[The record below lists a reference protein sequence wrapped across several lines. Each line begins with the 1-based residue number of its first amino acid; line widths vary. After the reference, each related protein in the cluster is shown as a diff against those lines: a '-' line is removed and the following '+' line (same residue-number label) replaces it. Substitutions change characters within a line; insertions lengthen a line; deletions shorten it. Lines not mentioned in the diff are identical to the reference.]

1 MLSPMARARVLFE
14 VTYSVPDGSASS
26 WTGNEAYEALD
37 DEQQMLINIEQ
48 NIANLERSL
57 SQGRRG
63 SWQSAEGGDR
73 SRQEGGKA
81 LKRGGSLSAPEKS
94 PAPERKRSS
103 TLKSMKSLMRL
114 GKQRPPR
121 EEDADESRALLSKE
135 GGETPRHQMGPGAP
149 LSRAS
154 SVTSFSSDESQAS
167 GPTLDRPRSRRLK
180 SLPSVTNSA
189 LKAQD
194 FQLCLTVIEARQL
207 AGLNMDPVVCVQVGE
222 QRKYTSV
229 KESTN
234 CPYYNEPLATS
245 SASLKLVLWDGGR
258 EGERHEVASQPI
270 KVSFRA
276 NKNRC
281 ITENYFVFDFHMP
294 PVMLFDKIITLSVLQ
309 SRNILRSD
317 KMLGSFKLDVATVWA
332 QPGMYF
338 KVVPPSPPN
347 EGCSISLVWA
357 QAPHIRLQYF
367 KVVSPSPPNEGYSI
381 SLVWA
386 QAPHIRIQY
395 FKVVSPSPPNEGCS
409 ISLVWAQAPHIRL
422 QYFKVVSPSPPNE
435 GCSISLVWAQA
446 SHIRLQYFKVVP
458 PSPPNEG
465 CSISLMSNDDE
476 VVSTDHQFYH
486 KWALLTDPDDIAGG
500 PKGYLKCDISVI
512 GKGDTV
518 KVPQKSE
525 KDEDDIE
532 ANLLLPDGVP
542 VERQRARFIVR
553 VYRADGLPKMNS
565 SIVAN
570 VKKAFTGE
578 FKDLVDPYVQVSFAG
593 LTGKTSVKK
602 HSYAPVWNEQL
613 VFTEMFPPLCQ
624 RIKIQ
629 LRDND
634 PVNNTVIGTHFI
646 DLKTISNDGEKG
658 EPHQRSVVPRGWIGL
673 GYTRGQNKSY
683 ATSRA
688 GIANHMKM
696 VVARLL
702 VAIRTEITDN
712 IDLAPSEVEVEPTFP
727 INETAYG
734 KNEEF
739 FMFTTVLDVT
749 MIDKK
754 LGDKPIYLE
763 ISIGNAGNTID
774 GHNQTTRE
782 LSDSDSDDNIVVKI
796 TEALLV
802 PPLWIHIPSF
812 NAHHVLHLVEVVTTT
827 EATWQSTTPPVKPM
841 TNDRLY
847 YYLPY
852 WDNKPCMHVRSIW
865 PDYRRR
871 MYNSN
876 IIAKIVDKLEEGL
889 SEVHSLMDLED
900 PGGERKLRVVLDE
913 VHTSCARYSSIA
925 KGNGSSAGMGKT
937 KLDKERMKLCLR
949 EIEQIGNMARNLKA
963 LVTKHSFKERYKTA
977 QTYLQKLRFL
987 IEDPQHAMP
996 DVFMWVISNGKRVA
1010 YQRILARDL
1019 IYSIVDEECGRD
1031 CAKVQTLF
1039 LKVPT
1044 AKRNLATLTVIPAK
1058 SSTEKYHHSLQLP
1071 GKKGIGPSGWSI
1083 QAKLQVYMWLGLLKH
1098 KKNFVNGLP
1107 KGYEVSHELRN
1118 AERPRAMPPSTI
1130 HYVEK
1135 HYDDTQKFVNS
1146 IMSSPN
1152 TQTFQM
1158 RAHMYQARSLIG
1170 SDASGLSDPF
1180 ARVIVSEYC
1189 KTTQVIDETLSPTWD
1204 ELLVFE
1210 EILIYGTKQ
1219 EIKSEPPAIIIEIFD
1234 QDKVGKSEFIG
1245 RTIARPHVKLL
1256 EEAYSKP
1263 EFPPSL
1269 EWYELTRGPDHA
1281 GELLATFELL
1291 QLTQTADEASLPALP
1306 EAKLVAESGIG
1317 DSDTG
1322 PILPVPRGIR
1332 PTLAK
1337 YRIEVLF
1344 WGLRDLKR
1352 IHLLTV
1358 DKPRVDI
1365 ECAGHI
1371 LYSSVIQNA
1380 KKNPNFGT
1388 PVKFLELELPEQELY
1403 RPPLTIRA
1411 VDCRSFGRYTL
1422 VGTHM
1427 INSIHKYLKKLQSKC
1442 RYLQQLQNVDP
1453 ANPNQLSAN
1462 SYTVIDT
1469 DNKEVSPLLPK
1480 AKDTPIMLD
1489 YGTSQPTK
1497 KELKTEVNKKRKQ
1510 SLSDEVD
1517 NDEASRDWWT
1527 KYFASVEAM
1536 IELALYQQLAQENK
1550 EARKETAHLQSQQ
1563 NGTLQIY
1570 LDEAT
1575 HNANALQECKRE
1587 LSWSSER
1594 SEKKKHTLKGAAT
1607 AAKFVARLSPKSA
1620 RRKKELSTAL
1630 MKIYPCELEM
1640 QSEYNGFKE
1649 WLLTFDLYRGKKTGD
1664 DIEDETRV
1672 VGTFKGAIKVYK
1684 WPLPKDIEDHTIMGF
1699 DPQYGFF
1706 QGLPSNDPIH
1716 VLVRVY
1722 VIKAN
1727 DLHPMDLNG
1736 KADPYVVLQLGS
1748 KRISDKDSYISKQL
1762 NPVFGKC
1769 FEIEATFPQDSML
1782 TIQILDWDLVG
1793 SDDLIGETRI
1803 DLENRFYS
1811 RHRATCGI
1819 ARKYEEYA
1827 VLLLDISFPNDC
1839 AKVVESRV
1847 EIENNFGFKRSSYG
1861 YNQWRDPMK
1870 PTQILTKLCKDG
1882 KIDGPIYT
1890 NVGLEEHMAL
1900 AVLHRWHEFP
1910 RIGCQLVPDHVE
1922 TRPLYNPDKP
1932 GIEQGKLEMWV
1943 DMFPMDMP
1951 LPGPALDISPRKP
1964 KSYELRIV
1972 VWNTDDV
1979 VLEDDAFFTGEKMS
1993 DIYVKGWLKGPEDCQ
2008 CTDIHY
2014 RSLTGEGNF
2023 NWRFIYPFDYLVAE
2037 EKIVISR
2044 KESLFSWDETEC
2056 KIPARLEMQVWDA
2069 DHFSADDFLGA
2080 ITLDLNRFPR
2090 GAKSSK
2096 LCTLNMLKMDGSV
2109 PMVNIFKQKRVKGWW
2124 PFYIKK
2130 ENEEMELTGKV
2141 EAEIHLLSKEEA
2153 EKNPAGLGRN
2163 EPDPLDKPNRPDAS
2177 FMWFLNPLKSIRYI
2191 VWHNY
2196 KWAILKLLVVFAL
2209 AIVLLLFFY
2218 SVPGYTV
2225 KKIIGA

>member
-1 MLSPMARARVLFE
+1 
-14 VTYSVPDGSASS
+14 
-26 WTGNEAYEALD
+26 
-37 DEQQMLINIEQ
+37 
-48 NIANLERSL
+48 
-57 SQGRRG
+57 
-63 SWQSAEGGDR
+63 
-73 SRQEGGKA
+73 
-81 LKRGGSLSAPEKS
+81 
-94 PAPERKRSS
+94 
-103 TLKSMKSLMRL
+103 
-114 GKQRPPR
+114 
-121 EEDADESRALLSKE
+121 
-135 GGETPRHQMGPGAP
+135 
-149 LSRAS
+149 
-154 SVTSFSSDESQAS
+154 
-167 GPTLDRPRSRRLK
+167 
-180 SLPSVTNSA
+180 
-189 LKAQD
+189 
-194 FQLCLTVIEARQL
+194 
-207 AGLNMDPVVCVQVGE
+207 MDPVVCVQVGE

-234 CPYYNEPLATS
+234 CPYYNE
-245 SASLKLVLWDGGR
+245 
-258 EGERHEVASQPI
+258 
-270 KVSFRA
+270 
-276 NKNRC
+276 
-281 ITENYFVFDFHMP
+281 YFVFDFHMP
-294 PVMLFDKIITLSVLQ
+294 PVMLFDKIITLSVLH
-309 SRNILRSD
+309 SRKLLCSGTVV
-317 KMLGSFKLDVATVWA
+317 GSFKIDLKTV
-332 QPGMYF
+332 YD
-338 KVVPPSPPN
+338 
-347 EGCSISLVWA
+347 
-357 QAPHIRLQYF
+357 AP
-367 KVVSPSPPNEGYSI
+367 
-381 SLVWA
+381 
-386 QAPHIRIQY
+386 
-395 FKVVSPSPPNEGCS
+395 
-409 ISLVWAQAPHIRL
+409 
-422 QYFKVVSPSPPNE
+422 
-435 GCSISLVWAQA
+435 
-446 SHIRLQYFKVVP
+446 
-458 PSPPNEG
+458 
-465 CSISLMSNDDE
+465 
-476 VVSTDHQFYH
+476 DHQFYH

-658 EPHQRSVVPRGWIGL
+658 FLPTFGPTFIHLYGSTRDYSLIDEHSNLNTGL
-673 GYTRGQNKSY
+673 GEGVSY
-683 ATSRA
+683 R
-688 GIANHMKM
+688 
-696 VVARLL
+696 ARLL

-782 LSDSDSDDNIVVKI
+782 LSDSDSDDNI
-796 TEALLV
+796 
-802 PPLWIHIPSF
+802 
-812 NAHHVLHLVEVVTTT
+812 EVVTTT

-1039 LKVPT
+1039 LK
-1044 AKRNLATLTVIPAK
+1044 
-1058 SSTEKYHHSLQLP
+1058 LP

-1135 HYDDTQKFVNS
+1135 H
-1146 IMSSPN
+1146 
-1152 TQTFQM
+1152 TFQM

-1427 INSIHKYLKKLQSKC
+1427 INSIHKYMYVPMTKREREAEERKKS
-1442 RYLQQLQNVDP
+1442 LQQLQNVDP

-1462 SYTVIDT
+1462 SYTVVDT

-1536 IELALYQQLAQENK
+1536 IEENK

-1594 SEKKKHTLKGAAT
+1594 SEKKKHTMKGAAT

-1819 ARKYEEYA
+1819 ARKYE
-1827 VLLLDISFPNDC
+1827 D
-1839 AKVVESRV
+1839 
-1847 EIENNFGFKRSSYG
+1847 YG

-1890 NVGLEEHMAL
+1890 NGKVKVGRQAFYLQTDEADCNINTRVGLEEHMAL

>member
-1 MLSPMARARVLFE
+1 
-14 VTYSVPDGSASS
+14 
-26 WTGNEAYEALD
+26 
-37 DEQQMLINIEQ
+37 
-48 NIANLERSL
+48 
-57 SQGRRG
+57 
-63 SWQSAEGGDR
+63 
-73 SRQEGGKA
+73 
-81 LKRGGSLSAPEKS
+81 
-94 PAPERKRSS
+94 
-103 TLKSMKSLMRL
+103 
-114 GKQRPPR
+114 
-121 EEDADESRALLSKE
+121 
-135 GGETPRHQMGPGAP
+135 
-149 LSRAS
+149 
-154 SVTSFSSDESQAS
+154 
-167 GPTLDRPRSRRLK
+167 
-180 SLPSVTNSA
+180 
-189 LKAQD
+189 
-194 FQLCLTVIEARQL
+194 
-207 AGLNMDPVVCVQVGE
+207 
-222 QRKYTSV
+222 
-229 KESTN
+229 
-234 CPYYNEPLATS
+234 
-245 SASLKLVLWDGGR
+245 
-258 EGERHEVASQPI
+258 
-270 KVSFRA
+270 
-276 NKNRC
+276 
-281 ITENYFVFDFHMP
+281 
-294 PVMLFDKIITLSVLQ
+294 
-309 SRNILRSD
+309 
-317 KMLGSFKLDVATVWA
+317 
-332 QPGMYF
+332 
-338 KVVPPSPPN
+338 
-347 EGCSISLVWA
+347 
-357 QAPHIRLQYF
+357 
-367 KVVSPSPPNEGYSI
+367 
-381 SLVWA
+381 
-386 QAPHIRIQY
+386 
-395 FKVVSPSPPNEGCS
+395 
-409 ISLVWAQAPHIRL
+409 
-422 QYFKVVSPSPPNE
+422 
-435 GCSISLVWAQA
+435 
-446 SHIRLQYFKVVP
+446 
-458 PSPPNEG
+458 
-465 CSISLMSNDDE
+465 MSNDDE
-476 VVSTDHQFYH
+476 GVSTDHQFYH

-658 EPHQRSVVPRGWIGL
+658 FLPTFGPTFIHLYGSTRDYSLIDEHSNLNTGL
-673 GYTRGQNKSY
+673 GEGVSY
-683 ATSRA
+683 R
-688 GIANHMKM
+688 
-696 VVARLL
+696 ARLL

-782 LSDSDSDDNIVVKI
+782 LSDSDSDDNI
-796 TEALLV
+796 
-802 PPLWIHIPSF
+802 
-812 NAHHVLHLVEVVTTT
+812 EVVTTT

-841 TNDRLY
+841 TNDHLY

-996 DVFMWVISNGKRVA
+996 DVFMWVISNSKRVA

-1039 LKVPT
+1039 LK
-1044 AKRNLATLTVIPAK
+1044 
-1058 SSTEKYHHSLQLP
+1058 LP

-1135 HYDDTQKFVNS
+1135 H
-1146 IMSSPN
+1146 
-1152 TQTFQM
+1152 TFQM

-1234 QDKVGKSEFIG
+1234 QDKV
-1245 RTIARPHVKLL
+1245 LL

-1291 QLTQTADEASLPALP
+1291 QLTQTTDEASLPALP

-1427 INSIHKYLKKLQSKC
+1427 INSIHKYMYVPMTKREREAEERKKSLQQLQSKC
-1442 RYLQQLQNVDP
+1442 RNLRQFRVSADVDP
-1453 ANPNQLSAN
+1453 ANPNQLTAN
-1462 SYTVIDT
+1462 SYTVVDT
-1469 DNKEVSPLLPK
+1469 DNREVSPLLPK

-1536 IELALYQQLAQENK
+1536 IEENK

-1607 AAKFVARLSPKSA
+1607 ATKFVARLSPKSA

-1640 QSEYNGFKE
+1640 QPEYNGFKE

-1803 DLENRFYS
+1803 DLENR
-1811 RHRATCGI
+1811 
-1819 ARKYEEYA
+1819 
-1827 VLLLDISFPNDC
+1827 
-1839 AKVVESRV
+1839 
-1847 EIENNFGFKRSSYG
+1847 YG

-1890 NVGLEEHMAL
+1890 NGLEEHMAL

-2153 EKNPAGLGRN
+2153 EKNPAGFGRN

-2218 SVPGYTV
+2218 SVPGWDANTHHRDILSRSLKRDTSQRLARHRCPATMKLELNLTKSITCSSPRMFYYLREITGLSA
-2225 KKIIGA
+2225 KLPER

>member
-1 MLSPMARARVLFE
+1 
-14 VTYSVPDGSASS
+14 
-26 WTGNEAYEALD
+26 
-37 DEQQMLINIEQ
+37 
-48 NIANLERSL
+48 
-57 SQGRRG
+57 
-63 SWQSAEGGDR
+63 
-73 SRQEGGKA
+73 
-81 LKRGGSLSAPEKS
+81 
-94 PAPERKRSS
+94 
-103 TLKSMKSLMRL
+103 
-114 GKQRPPR
+114 
-121 EEDADESRALLSKE
+121 
-135 GGETPRHQMGPGAP
+135 
-149 LSRAS
+149 
-154 SVTSFSSDESQAS
+154 
-167 GPTLDRPRSRRLK
+167 
-180 SLPSVTNSA
+180 
-189 LKAQD
+189 
-194 FQLCLTVIEARQL
+194 
-207 AGLNMDPVVCVQVGE
+207 
-222 QRKYTSV
+222 
-229 KESTN
+229 
-234 CPYYNEPLATS
+234 
-245 SASLKLVLWDGGR
+245 
-258 EGERHEVASQPI
+258 
-270 KVSFRA
+270 
-276 NKNRC
+276 
-281 ITENYFVFDFHMP
+281 
-294 PVMLFDKIITLSVLQ
+294 
-309 SRNILRSD
+309 
-317 KMLGSFKLDVATVWA
+317 
-332 QPGMYF
+332 
-338 KVVPPSPPN
+338 
-347 EGCSISLVWA
+347 
-357 QAPHIRLQYF
+357 
-367 KVVSPSPPNEGYSI
+367 
-381 SLVWA
+381 
-386 QAPHIRIQY
+386 
-395 FKVVSPSPPNEGCS
+395 
-409 ISLVWAQAPHIRL
+409 
-422 QYFKVVSPSPPNE
+422 
-435 GCSISLVWAQA
+435 
-446 SHIRLQYFKVVP
+446 
-458 PSPPNEG
+458 
-465 CSISLMSNDDE
+465 MSNDDE
-476 VVSTDHQFYH
+476 SVSTDHQFYH

-593 LTGKTSVKK
+593 LTLPYLSPGQRSPAKITSHFEIIFQGKTSVKK

-658 EPHQRSVVPRGWIGL
+658 FLPTFGPTFIHLYGSTRDYSLIDEHSNLNTGL
-673 GYTRGQNKSY
+673 GEGVSY
-683 ATSRA
+683 R
-688 GIANHMKM
+688 
-696 VVARLL
+696 ARLL

-782 LSDSDSDDNIVVKI
+782 LSDSDSDDNI
-796 TEALLV
+796 
-802 PPLWIHIPSF
+802 
-812 NAHHVLHLVEVVTTT
+812 EVVTTT

-977 QTYLQKLRFL
+977 QTYLHKLRFL

-1019 IYSIVDEECGRD
+1019 IYSIVDEESGRD

-1039 LKVPT
+1039 LK
-1044 AKRNLATLTVIPAK
+1044 
-1058 SSTEKYHHSLQLP
+1058 LP

-1135 HYDDTQKFVNS
+1135 H
-1146 IMSSPN
+1146 
-1152 TQTFQM
+1152 TFQM

-1291 QLTQTADEASLPALP
+1291 QLTQTTDEASLPALP

-1427 INSIHKYLKKLQSKC
+1427 INSIHKYMYVPMTKREREAEERKKS
-1442 RYLQQLQNVDP
+1442 LQQLQNVDP
-1453 ANPNQLSAN
+1453 ANPNQLTAN
-1462 SYTVIDT
+1462 SYTVVDT
-1469 DNKEVSPLLPK
+1469 DNREVSPLLPK

-1536 IELALYQQLAQENK
+1536 IEENK

-1640 QSEYNGFKE
+1640 QPEYNGFKE

-1839 AKVVESRV
+1839 AKVV
-1847 EIENNFGFKRSSYG
+1847 GYG

-1993 DIYVKGWLKGPEDCQ
+1993 DIYVKGRLSMFQCYMASFPGGCRCFDAIWHLHQEVVDVSMLYGIFPRRLWLKGPEDCQ

-2153 EKNPAGLGRN
+2153 EKNPAGFGRN
-2163 EPDPLDKPNRPDAS
+2163 EPDPLDKPNSRAQHDKRVSQLCHRGGPQSRPDAS